1 VLVEKKKILT
11 FLALEK
17 RAVTF
22 LGDDKEFIGAIKE
35 AKDWGSGFQL
45 RMLFVGML
53 LSAVMDRPCY
63 VWDET
68 KVWLADGVLYKQ
80 RKIANNRG
88 ITC

>member
-1 VLVEKKKILT
+1 M
-11 FLALEK
+11 
-17 RAVTF
+17 RF

-35 AKDWGSGFQL
+35 AKDWGSGLLL

-53 LSAVMDRPCY
+53 LSAVMDRPSY

-68 KVWLADGVLYKQ
+68 KEWLADGVLYKQ

-88 ITC
+88 MTYYTSFTILSFLLSF